1 MKQFR
6 PVFYVSDGTGITA
19 ETIGHSLLTQFAGS
33 EFHTRRIAFVDNEE
47 KALDVA
53 SQARQAG
60 ERAGVRS
67 IIISTVIDGR
77 LNAILGESGALLI
90 DAFTPFIA
98 ILEREFGVARQPH
111 LGPGHGMVNQP
122 A

>member
-19 ETIGHSLLTQFAGS
+19 ETIGHSLLTQFAGA

-53 SQARQAG
+53 SQARQDG

-77 LNAILGESGALLI
+77 LNAILGESGARLI
-90 DAFTPFIA
+90 DRSEARRGGK
-98 ILEREFGVARQPH
+98 EGVSNGRSRGSAEQ
-111 LGPGHGMVNQP
+111 
-122 A
+122 